1 MAHFKKTKLAS
12 KVALALNCLVIA
24 GCMGTDSNSST
35 AASSTA
41 ASMAGI
47 SEQQAFPRL
56 EQTAVLSGPVGIP
69 GETLYLPFNL
79 PAGIQR
85 LEARFIE
92 GSPDTKLGLG
102 LFGPGGAKFQTG
114 DFRGITGEER
124 REIFVQQDAATL
136 GFTAGDLPSGE
147 WLIAV
152 PNFLNFGGTAFVEVK
167 MFSQNGIVDADLV
180 NLTKPAIEPVPEMVI
195 DQPGWYKGDLHVH
208 TVYSSDSFSSGSA
221 KTPRAAAEAAQA
233 NGLDFIALTDHNV
246 TVQNRQLR
254 SASPENF
261 LLLAGEEVTTWV
273 GGPGHLVVAGL
284 DATDHIDWRFRPEF
298 GRYARTPLWNENDS
312 PIIPLLEQ
320 LREKKIFA
328 TAAHPY
334 VVPGAGS
341 DWGFFQD
348 SDLDARALPDA
359 LEIWNAEFFASSGDL
374 SLRQW
379 DLELTRNRKLCV
391 NGGSDIHGFEGS
403 NPLGTP
409 YKIGTPTTVVW
420 AESLS
425 RRAIVDSLRSCRAYI
440 TQNPEGPSLVIKSGT
455 FMMGD
460 TVFASATESV
470 PVEIEVKNSPAGA
483 ILSVFHNGVPVNS
496 TVINSSDQNVTV
508 NIPALAQ
515 GGVRA
520 ELRPAVTPPAYPT
533 PLALTNP
540 IFIRLSPN

>member
-1 MAHFKKTKLAS
+1 MSFVENTKLLGNL
-12 KVALALNCLVIA
+12 ALALNCFVVA
-24 GCMGTDSNSST
+24 ACMGDGNSTTTNTSRT
-35 AASSTA
+35 ATF
-41 ASMAGI
+41 
-47 SEQQAFPRL
+47 EQQAFPRL
-56 EQTAVLSGPVGIP
+56 EQTVVLSGPVGIP

-85 LEARFIE
+85 LEARFVD

-102 LFGPGGAKFQTG
+102 LFGPGGAKFQLS

-124 REIFVQQDAATL
+124 REIFVQRDAATL

-147 WLIAV
+147 WQIAV

-167 MFSQNGIVDADLV
+167 MFSQNGIVDADIV
-180 NLTKPAIEPVPEMVI
+180 NLTKPVIEPVPEMVI

-208 TVYSSDSFSSGSA
+208 TVYSSDAFSSGSA
-221 KTPRAAAEAAQA
+221 KTPREAAEAAKA

-246 TVQNRQLR
+246 TVQNRKLR
-254 SASPENF
+254 SASPDEF
-261 LLLAGEEVTTWV
+261 LLLAGEEVTTWQ
-273 GGPGHLVVAGL
+273 GGPGHLVVVGL
-284 DATDHIDWRFRPEF
+284 DENDHIDWRFRPEF
-298 GRYARTPLWNENDS
+298 GKYARTPLWNENDS
-312 PIIPLLEQ
+312 PIIPLLET

-379 DLELTRNRKLCV
+379 DLELSRNRKLCV
-391 NGGSDIHGFEGS
+391 NGGSDIHGFDGS

-425 RRAIVDSLRSCRAYI
+425 RRAIIDSLRSCRAYI
-440 TQNPEGPSLVIKSGT
+440 TKDPEGPMLVIKSAEV
-455 FMMGD
+455 MMGD
-460 TVFASATESV
+460 TVVASLTDLV
-470 PVEIEVKNSPAGA
+470 PIEIEVAQAMAGA
-483 ILSVFHNGVPVNS
+483 ILLVFHNGAPVHASILNGDS
-496 TVINSSDQNVTV
+496 QSVTV
-508 NIPALAQ
+508 NVPALAQ

-520 ELRPAVTPPAYPT
+520 ELRPPLVPPSYPT

-540 IFIRLSPN
+540 IFIRLANN

>member
-1 MAHFKKTKLAS
+1 MPIVTFLNRATLAPTLEI
-12 KVALALNCLVIA
+12 VACCFLSVACTGGA
-24 GCMGTDSNSST
+24 SNSGTNVSNVAVT
-35 AASSTA
+35 
-41 ASMAGI
+41 
-47 SEQQAFPRL
+47 EQQASPRL
-56 EQTAVLSGPVGIP
+56 EQTVVLSGLVGIP

-79 PAGIQR
+79 PNGIQR

-102 LFGPGGAKFQTG
+102 LFGPGGAKFQMS

-124 REIFVQQDAATL
+124 REIFVQRDAATP

-147 WLIAV
+147 WQIAV

-167 MFSQNGIVDADLV
+167 MFSQNGIVDADIV
-180 NLTKPAIEPVPEMVI
+180 NLTKPATEPVPEMVI

-208 TVYSSDSFSSGSA
+208 TVYSSDAFSSGSA
-221 KTPRAAAEAAQA
+221 KTPRDAAEAAKA

-246 TVQNRQLR
+246 TVQNRRLR
-254 SASPENF
+254 SASPNGF
-261 LLLAGEEVTTWV
+261 LLLAGEEVTTWQ

-284 DATDHIDWRFRPEF
+284 NAQDHIDWRFRPQF
-298 GRYARTPLWNENDS
+298 GRYARTPLWGENDS
-312 PIIPLLEQ
+312 PIIPLLET
-320 LREKKIFA
+320 LREKRIFS

-379 DLELTRNRKLCV
+379 DLELARNRKLCV
-391 NGGSDIHGFEGS
+391 NGGSDIHGFDGS

-409 YKIGTPTTVVW
+409 YEIGTPTTVVW

-440 TQNPEGPSLVIKSGT
+440 TKDPAGPSLVIKSGDM
-455 FMMGD
+455 MMGD
-460 TVFASATESV
+460 TVVASLTDLV
-470 PVEIEVKNSPAGA
+470 TIEVEVKQAVAGA
-483 ILSVFHNGVPVNS
+483 VLLVFHNGAPVYASVLNGDS
-496 TVINSSDQNVTV
+496 QNVTV
-508 NIPALAQ
+508 SVPAIAQ

-520 ELRPAVTPPAYPT
+520 ELRPPLAPSSYPT

-540 IFIRLSPN
+540 IFIRSLEN